1 MSAGC
6 AGTQSAKVSAMRK
19 KIMRLVALSTVLTCL
34 LGAASGEPKEGAEYF
49 RLKHP
54 VSGVTA
60 REVAELFWYDCP
72 HSYELE
78 KPLEDW
84 AARQSPPVKVVRIPA
99 TWEDQPE
106 MVAYARLYYTLDRL
120 GLAEKEAIPVF
131 EAVRDQGKDLTT
143 EGAVVRWAAR
153 QGLDVAAVR
162 HAYTSKEVD
171 DAVKAAPALRERY
184 QVNEMPTVV
193 VAGRYRTTPMLVGSA
208 SKTIAVLDH
217 LHHQAVGH

>member
-6 AGTQSAKVSAMRK
+6 AETQSAKVAAMK
-19 KIMRLVALSTVLTCL
+19 QKIMRLFALSTVLTCL

-54 VSGVTA
+54 VSGVPA

-131 EAVRDQGKDLTT
+131 QAVRDEGKDLTT
-143 EGAVVRWAAR
+143 ERTVLRWAAR
-153 QGLDVAAVR
+153 EGLDVAAVK
-162 HAYTSKEVD
+162 HAYTSTEVD

-193 VAGRYRTTPMLVGSA
+193 VAGRYRTTPMLLGSSA
-208 SKTIAVLDH
+208 KTISVLDH
-217 LHHQAVGH
+217 LYRTAARH